1 MALSPTISLPRPPP
15 WWSCPKSHQDQQYY
29 LKSSYMFVTG
39 CTQTSIILDCFMNI
53 QTNHLMIPILQ
64 FILKMCP
71 TTTRFGHLKT
81 SHNPLPNPP
90 IILLPG
96 HLRIC
101 WLTCWWTGWWQEVTW
116 SLWERSVDWWRMW
129 SVPKISILMNWPC
142 STLSGSSISWPLL
155 KQLMPQIL
163 LLVMVGWNMKPR
175 YLFWMVKRRVLEA
188 LSLFLGFIIN
198 QSVQFWRLPF
208 LTLPAWD
215 FTFHHSKDSGTLH
228 LAQRSSVMTRHTP
241 QMPGSDVT
249 MNSNCNQT
257 SLVVNCR
264 KLSSV

>member
-1 MALSPTISLPRPPP
+1 MCSYTTCSWCIHGCTWPKPDKFWRIGSISAHRCTQFVQSSENSGWLTSMALSPTISLPRPPP

-71 TTTRFGHLKT
+71 TTTRFGHLRT

-116 SLWERSVDWWRMW
+116 SLWERSVDW
-129 SVPKISILMNWPC
+129 
-142 STLSGSSISWPLL
+142 
-155 KQLMPQIL
+155 
-163 LLVMVGWNMKPR
+163 
-175 YLFWMVKRRVLEA
+175 
-188 LSLFLGFIIN
+188 
-198 QSVQFWRLPF
+198 
-208 LTLPAWD
+208 
-215 FTFHHSKDSGTLH
+215 
-228 LAQRSSVMTRHTP
+228 
-241 QMPGSDVT
+241 
-249 MNSNCNQT
+249 
-257 SLVVNCR
+257 
-264 KLSSV
+264 